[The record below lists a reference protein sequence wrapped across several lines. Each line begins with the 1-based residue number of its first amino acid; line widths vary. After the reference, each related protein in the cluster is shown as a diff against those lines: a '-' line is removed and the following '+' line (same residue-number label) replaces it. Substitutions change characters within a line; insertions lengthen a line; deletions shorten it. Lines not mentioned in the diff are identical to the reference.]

1 MVAAHVRIGPKLWTG
16 VPFAVQ
22 DLSMLS
28 RIQAVPI
35 LGILGADLLGTMMVR
50 ISYSSGTA
58 QVITDTGE
66 SASPV
71 ALRKVRKRYFVPV
84 RIGPST
90 FDMLLDSGTNMTAI
104 SNSALR
110 TLPLSW
116 KPKNW
121 VEGIQ
126 SSGSPPGSFIACIPA
141 LVWGD
146 RASGE
151 MVLPYF
157 PFRVIMPSPSGSFA
171 DAAFSGILGGDI
183 LERFEVNARLAAR
196 FHVLKA
202 RCRISADPYEFVTVG
217 IQFSKRT
224 MALFPSR
231 PFGSIPQ
238 PKRLGSWLGTGSFRS
253 TGAPR
258 PI

>member
-1 MVAAHVRIGPKLWTG
+1 VVAAHVRIGPKLWTG

-110 TLPLSW
+110 TLPLS
-116 KPKNW
+116 
-121 VEGIQ
+121 
-126 SSGSPPGSFIACIPA
+126 
-141 LVWGD
+141 
-146 RASGE
+146 
-151 MVLPYF
+151 
-157 PFRVIMPSPSGSFA
+157 
-171 DAAFSGILGGDI
+171 
-183 LERFEVNARLAAR
+183 
-196 FHVLKA
+196 
-202 RCRISADPYEFVTVG
+202 
-217 IQFSKRT
+217 
-224 MALFPSR
+224 
-231 PFGSIPQ
+231 
-238 PKRLGSWLGTGSFRS
+238 
-253 TGAPR
+253 
-258 PI
+258 